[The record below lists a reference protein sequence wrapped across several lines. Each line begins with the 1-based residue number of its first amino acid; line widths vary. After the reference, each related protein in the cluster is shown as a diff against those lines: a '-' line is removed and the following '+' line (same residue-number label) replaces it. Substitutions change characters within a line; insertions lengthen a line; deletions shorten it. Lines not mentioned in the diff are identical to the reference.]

1 MTAVAPKMIGQPFFS
16 ILPCFH
22 PFEGLRQTFNLS
34 FPLCCLPIYFSACI
48 SFSLLAPCPVGSS
61 TISQNTTKIRALR
74 IWPNTLVSANY
85 VPYLT
90 PLLFILLFSDA
101 SCLPPPHII
110 ILPFISSHPLFRL
123 DHIPT
128 SFLFRYQP

>member
-34 FPLCCLPIYFSACI
+34 FPLCCLPIYFSAYI

-74 IWPNTLVSANY
+74 FWPNTVSANY